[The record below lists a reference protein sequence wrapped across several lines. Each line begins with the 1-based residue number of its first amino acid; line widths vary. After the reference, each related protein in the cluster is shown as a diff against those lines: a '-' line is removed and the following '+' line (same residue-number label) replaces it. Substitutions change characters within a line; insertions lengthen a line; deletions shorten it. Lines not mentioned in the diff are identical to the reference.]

1 MIYSKQTRQLLHL
14 VLLLPLLLI
23 LTGCDWAVL
32 NPKGQ
37 IGQEEKTL
45 LIISVALM
53 LLVVIPV
60 IVMTVAF
67 AWKYRASNTKARYE
81 PEWAHSTAIEVVVW
95 SIPCLIILVLAIL
108 TWRSSHSL
116 DPHRP
121 LKSDVKPITIEVVAM
136 DWKWGMIYPEQDM
149 ATVNEIAIP
158 INTPVNFKI
167 TSDTVMN
174 SFFIPQLG
182 SQIYAMAGMQTKL
195 HLIANETGTFRG
207 ISANYSGHG
216 FSKMN
221 FVVHVLPD
229 QAAFDTWV
237 AKVKTSPLKLQQD
250 EYQVLADDRNEKSD
264 YPVTYYSSVEKG
276 LFKSLIDKHMMGHGH
291 HADDHDNHHEHQL
304 SLEDSVSM
312 CTSGGKQC

>member
-1 MIYSKQTRQLLHL
+1 MISSKQTRQLLHL

-121 LKSDVKPITIEVVAM
+121 
-136 DWKWGMIYPEQDM
+136 
-149 ATVNEIAIP
+149 
-158 INTPVNFKI
+158 
-167 TSDTVMN
+167 
-174 SFFIPQLG
+174 
-182 SQIYAMAGMQTKL
+182 
-195 HLIANETGTFRG
+195 
-207 ISANYSGHG
+207 
-216 FSKMN
+216 
-221 FVVHVLPD
+221 
-229 QAAFDTWV
+229 
-237 AKVKTSPLKLQQD
+237 
-250 EYQVLADDRNEKSD
+250 
-264 YPVTYYSSVEKG
+264 
-276 LFKSLIDKHMMGHGH
+276 
-291 HADDHDNHHEHQL
+291 
-304 SLEDSVSM
+304 
-312 CTSGGKQC
+312 